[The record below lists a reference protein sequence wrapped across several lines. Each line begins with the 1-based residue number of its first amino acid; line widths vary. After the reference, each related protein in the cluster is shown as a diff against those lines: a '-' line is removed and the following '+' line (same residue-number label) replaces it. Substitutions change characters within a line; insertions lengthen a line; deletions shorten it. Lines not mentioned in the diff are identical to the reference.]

1 MTKSTFINLVFWGI
15 VTSSCYAQSDIVIDL
30 TISPADGQPFAS
42 KQELQINLGSVN
54 VLLIFYVDDYDLTVT
69 ECAPGYICPF
79 NSTKNTPCPKG
90 TYSNLSKAYDISQC
104 LECPHQMACPEASF
118 EPINCSIANLFTMS
132 LYNKRQC
139 NFTNETMTTA
149 STTTTE
155 ASIIAITSSTT
166 AMIHST
172 SPIDTT
178 TLANVQ
184 TTDNII
190 STTTATACAI
200 GYYYNITLSKCMI
213 CPVGFFCPMGSMWP
227 IPCPQGTY
235 IDMGEGATS
244 RDNCNQCVLGTYS
257 AYEAQVVPCS
267 PCPIDNVCVNP
278 SMMVQCP
285 QYTTSPQGSTS
296 MLKCVCLAGYECSY
310 KKQLVIRISVNTTQ
324 TSIAELQNN
333 TALIEALRSSVAKAS
348 NVDLSSVIFK
358 GFRLVPKLTTSNTG
372 RRLLASTVDNGQS
385 NYDQQQQ
392 ENVAA
397 SLIIDNS

>member
-1 MTKSTFINLVFWGI
+1 M
-15 VTSSCYAQSDIVIDL
+15 
-30 TISPADGQPFAS
+30 
-42 KQELQINLGSVN
+42 N

-79 NSTKNTPCPKG
+79 NSTKTTPCPRG

-132 LYNKRQC
+132 LYNKIQC
-139 NFTNETMTTA
+139 NFTNETIPMTTTATTTA

-155 ASIIAITSSTT
+155 ASIIAITSLST
-166 AMIHST
+166 AIIHST

-184 TTDNII
+184 TTNITSTNITSTNII

-200 GYYYNITLSKCMI
+200 GYYYNITLTKCMI

-235 IDMGEGATS
+235 IDVGEGATS

-296 MLKCVCLAGYECSY
+296 MIKCVCLAGYECSY

-324 TSIAELQNN
+324 TSISELQNN

-348 NVDLSSVIFK
+348 NVDPSRVIFK
-358 GFRLVPKLTTSNTG
+358 GFRLVPRLTTSITG

-385 NYDQQQQ
+385 SYSQQQQ
-392 ENVAA
+392 ENAAA
-397 SLIIDNS
+397 SLLIDLPTK